1 MNNKETRLSGELA
14 VLRAIPGAAAIID
27 EQGEIL
33 EMNDTWKN
41 GLKCTNWLGLDPES
55 LNYIEHCRNAAE
67 LGNDYA
73 LKLLLGIRDVLE
85 NPGKVIQQTISA
97 EKSAEKKWCKVS
109 ISNLENGDNC
119 LLIVFDDVTANM
131 NAIQAL
137 KESEERYSQHFKYSL
152 SGIIIGTPDGNILDA
167 NPAACQMLG
176 YTKDE
181 LIKGGRPLI
190 VDVSDPAHLEM
201 MRIRNETTLF
211 EGEKEYTRKDGQ
223 KISVE
228 ITSVLHRNQY
238 GDTQIINTF
247 RDNSAEK
254 KAELSLDEE
263 RRFTKTALDS
273 IPGIFFV
280 INAGNECIRWNNT
293 IENEL
298 GYSADELHL
307 MNILNLFHPEE
318 KSNALENF
326 GRIIEEGNGNF
337 VARISAKDGSSRTYQ
352 LHFNRF
358 DNEDEPFLTCTGVDI
373 TTLLEIEKEKSENYA
388 LMNQLFKNSPL
399 ATVLINPDGRVKNVN
414 NGFSSLFG
422 YSKHEVIG
430 KNVNELITDE
440 KLSEEAENISQKALR
455 GVATQLETVR
465 IDKNKNTI
473 PVLINTVPIRNNG
486 AIIAAY
492 GIYVDLTNQ
501 KKLEKE
507 LQQSLNEKDVLL
519 QEVHHR
525 VKNNLAIIAGLL
537 ELQIMH
543 LENEHETDQLK
554 QVLSRVFS
562 ISSIHETLYQH
573 EDVVRIRF
581 DNYLDRI
588 IESLP
593 GRMNKH
599 VAEIKKN
606 PDSEPLMLNLN
617 QAVPL
622 GLIINELINLGV
634 ANENIGEKIAITLSS
649 DNHTVKLEIDG
660 INPQIDELKTGLKPD
675 TFHKLLIKTF
685 LDQIDARI
693 KLEESTSNKLVIHF
707 KKSDSMKG
715 ANSSIPDQY
724 NLVNKKIIIEN

>member
-1 MNNKETRLSGELA
+1 MNRRETLLSGELA
-14 VLRAIPGAAAIID
+14 ILRAIPGAAAIID
-27 EQGEIL
+27 EQGNIL
-33 EMNDTWKN
+33 EMNDAWKN
-41 GLKCTNWLGLDPES
+41 GLKCTNWLGLKPES
-55 LNYIEHCRNAAE
+55 DNYIEHCRKATE

-85 NPGKVIQQTISA
+85 NPGKVIQLTISA
-97 EKSAEKKWCKVS
+97 VNSDEKKWCKVS
-109 ISNLENGDNC
+109 ISQLDNDKNC
-119 LLIVFDDVTANM
+119 VLVVFDDVTSNM
-131 NAIQAL
+131 NTIQAL
-137 KESEERYSQHFKYSL
+137 KESEERYSQHFKHSV
-152 SGIIIGTPDGNILDA
+152 SGIIIGTPEGNILDA
-167 NPAACQMLG
+167 NRAACQILG

-181 LIKGGRPLI
+181 LKKGGRPLI
-190 VDVSDPAHLEM
+190 VDENDPAHLEM
-201 MRIRNETTLF
+201 MKIREDTTIF
-211 EGEKEYTRKDGQ
+211 EGEKEYIRKDGQ

-228 ITSVLHRNQY
+228 ITSVLHRNQH

-247 RDNSAEK
+247 RDNSTEK
-254 KAELSLDEE
+254 KAQFSLDEE
-263 RRFTKTALDS
+263 RRFTRTALDS

-280 INAGNECIRWNNT
+280 VNASNECIRWNNT
-293 IENEL
+293 IETEL
-298 GYSADELHL
+298 GYSVEELNS

-318 KSNALENF
+318 KSKALENF
-326 GRIIEEGNGNF
+326 DRIFEEGNGSF
-337 VARISAKDGSSRTYQ
+337 VARISAKDGTSRTFQ

-373 TTLLEIEKEKSENYA
+373 TLLLEVEKEKTENYA

-399 ATVLINPDGRVKNVN
+399 ATVMIDLNGRVKKVN
-414 NGFSSLFG
+414 NGFLSLFD
-422 YSKHEVIG
+422 YPEHEVLG
-430 KNVNELITDE
+430 KNVNSLITNK
-440 KLSEEAENISQKALR
+440 KLSEEADSISQKALR

-465 IDKNKNTI
+465 FDKNKNKI

-486 AIIAAY
+486 SILAAY

-501 KKLEKE
+501 KELEKE

-543 LENEHETDQLK
+543 IENEDNTEQLK
-554 QVLSRVFS
+554 EALSRVFS
-562 ISSIHETLYQH
+562 IANIHETLYQH

-581 DNYLDRI
+581 DKYLDRI
-588 IESLP
+588 IDSLP
-593 GRMNKH
+593 SRMNKH

-606 PDSEPLMLNLN
+606 PDSEHLMLNLN

-622 GLIINELINLGV
+622 GLIINELINLGI

-649 DNHTVKLEIDG
+649 DNHMVKLEIDG
-660 INPQIDELKTGLKPD
+660 INPKINELKTGLKPD

-693 KLEESTSNKLVIHF
+693 KLEESTSNKIVIHF

-715 ANSSIPDQY
+715 ANSSISDQY
-724 NLVNKKIIIEN
+724 NLVKKQIIIEN